1 MDKKD
6 GGNID
11 LESLRGFTPGPWHW
25 VNGDTDEPYDLKA
38 QWDGF
43 GRPSLRTVRETTP
56 PFAIYTLPEFILDAE
71 PFDPRDEANARLIAA
86 APSMHAELTARRA
99 RDAEVEALVAADLEL
114 NRAIEAAGGFVE
126 EGYESESYGVY
137 GSDFERCLACD
148 AESGAGVLNKGVTHE
163 ADCVRHRYE
172 VALERRAE
180 ALAPFT
186 GAKP

>member
-6 GGNID
+6 GGTID
-11 LESLRGFTPGPWHW
+11 LESLR
-25 VNGDTDEPYDLKA
+25 E
-38 QWDGF
+38 
-43 GRPSLRTVRETTP
+43 VRDY
-56 PFAIYTLPEFILDAE
+56 FADRQDAE
-71 PFDPRDEANARLIAA
+71 QLAGESFPTPNEEMRHLVTVDSVI
-86 APSMHAELTARRA
+86 AELTARRA

-114 NRAIEAAGGFVE
+114 NRAIEAAGGFVA

>member
-99 RDAEVEALVAADLEL
+99 RDAEAVRRQDMTTNDKLADALRNLIRAGKHLRNTVVETRGVAGMDDHDV
-114 NRAIEAAGGFVE
+114 AI
-126 EGYESESYGVY
+126 
-137 GSDFERCLACD
+137 SDSIA
-148 AESGAGVLNKGVTHE
+148 
-163 ADCVRHRYE
+163 
-172 VALERRAE
+172 
-180 ALAPFT
+180 ALAEHDAQP
-186 GAKP
+186 APEL

>member
-6 GGNID
+6 GGPID
-11 LESLRGFTPGPWHW
+11 LEALR
-25 VNGDTDEPYDLKA
+25 E
-38 QWDGF
+38 
-43 GRPSLRTVRETTP
+43 VRDY
-56 PFAIYTLPEFILDAE
+56 FADRQDAE
-71 PFDPRDEANARLIAA
+71 QLAGESFPTPNEEMRLLATVDSVI
-86 APSMHAELTARRA
+86 AELTARRA

-126 EGYESESYGVY
+126 EGYAADSYGVY

-172 VALERRAE
+172 VALARRAE

>member
-1 MDKKD
+1 MDKK
-6 GGNID
+6 GGGSID
-11 LESLRGFTPGPWHW
+11 LESLRGFTQGPWRW
-25 VNGDTDEPYDLKA
+25 SEVGPFTFELVAGIERVLYRRGDKTGLQHGTINAD
-38 QWDGF
+38 QVDG
-43 GRPSLRTVRETTP
+43 P
-56 PFAIYTLPEFILDAE
+56 D
-71 PFDPRDEANARLIAA
+71 ARLIAA

>member
-1 MDKKD
+1 MT
-6 GGNID
+6 ID
-11 LESLRGFTPGPWHW
+11 LEALREISFRFKSGNSVP
-25 VNGDTDEPYDLKA
+25 VERAY
-38 QWDGF
+38 
-43 GRPSLRTVRETTP
+43 LRTEEWQ
-56 PFAIYTLPEFILDAE
+56 AIYSE
-71 PFDPRDEANARLIAA
+71 LI
-86 APSMHAELTARRA
+86 TRRA

>member
-1 MDKKD
+1 M
-6 GGNID
+6 
-11 LESLRGFTPGPWHW
+11 EGPL
-25 VNGDTDEPYDLKA
+25 TDEELVSLSEHCCYP
-38 QWDGF
+38 DG
-43 GRPSLRTVRETTP
+43 
-56 PFAIYTLPEFILDAE
+56 ILD
-71 PFDPRDEANARLIAA
+71 RVI
-86 APSMHAELTARRA
+86 AELTARRA

-172 VALERRAE
+172 VALARRAE

>member
-6 GGNID
+6 ID

-86 APSMHAELTARRA
+86 APSMHAELLARRA
-99 RDAEVEALVAADLEL
+99 RDAEVEALVAAAHRAEVSFNTVRGCYERNPGNFMLAMNEL
-114 NRAIEAAGGFVE
+114 
-126 EGYESESYGVY
+126 
-137 GSDFERCLACD
+137 
-148 AESGAGVLNKGVTHE
+148 E
-163 ADCVRHRYE
+163 ADV
-172 VALERRAE
+172 LPLRA
-180 ALAPFT
+180 ALAAFT
-186 GAKP
+186 GATP

>member
-1 MDKKD
+1 MDIITTIQNLLTCN
-6 GGNID
+6 GCAAPVMVA
-11 LESLRGFTPGPWHW
+11 LTP
-25 VNGDTDEPYDLKA
+25 NEI
-38 QWDGF
+38 
-43 GRPSLRTVRETTP
+43 S
-56 PFAIYTLPEFILDAE
+56 
-71 PFDPRDEANARLIAA
+71 LIAA

>member
-1 MDKKD
+1 MTAP
-6 GGNID
+6 ID
-11 LESLRGFTPGPWHW
+11 LEALDVDIVEQLHTASALLRRDLHARA
-25 VNGDTDEPYDLKA
+25 DELERA
-38 QWDGF
+38 A
-43 GRPSLRTVRETTP
+43 V
-56 PFAIYTLPEFILDAE
+56 AAE
-71 PFDPRDEANARLIAA
+71 RII
-86 APSMHAELTARRA
+86 AELTTRRA

-114 NRAIEAAGGFVE
+114 DRAIDAAGGFVE
-126 EGYESESYGVY
+126 EGYETDSYGVY

-186 GAKP
+186 GATP

>member
-1 MDKKD
+1 MTAP
-6 GGNID
+6 ID
-11 LESLRGFTPGPWHW
+11 LEALRSVLSVLQYEACTIPFDSRDYGPQREQDVADIDAAH
-25 VNGDTDEPYDLKA
+25 
-38 QWDGF
+38 
-43 GRPSLRTVRETTP
+43 RTVQL
-56 PFAIYTLPEFILDAE
+56 AL
-71 PFDPRDEANARLIAA
+71 
-86 APSMHAELTARRA
+86 AELTTRRA

-114 NRAIEAAGGFVE
+114 DRAIDAAGGFVE
-126 EGYESESYGVY
+126 EGYEADSYGVH